1 MTYCVGLF
9 LNEGLVLA
17 ADSRT
22 NAGVDYVTTFSKL
35 HVFTPAPDRIFILLS
50 AGNLGTTQEVLNRIR
65 RDLDQASEQGL
76 PEGAPG
82 SSAYPAAVGGNL
94 LRPRY
99 LFEAAE
105 YVGRISLAVQR
116 EHGPA
121 LNQAGVSA
129 ETTFILGGQIAGQPH
144 GLMLIYPQGNYFAA
158 SPETPYLQIGENK
171 YGKPAV
177 DRIAKPGL
185 SLADGARL
193 CFVSLDATSRSNATV
208 GPPFEVAIYPK
219 DTLALSHHLKLD
231 ADSEELKAMSR
242 AWNQGIRRA
251 FEGLP
256 RFAWEVPTK
265 TAPSGPGG

>member
-1 MTYCVGLF
+1 MTYCIGLV
-9 LNEGLVLA
+9 LNDGLVLA

-35 HVFTPAPDRIFILLS
+35 HVFAPAPDRIFILLS

-65 RDLDQASEQGL
+65 RDLDQA
-76 PEGAPG
+76 PERD
-82 SSAYPAAVGGNL
+82 SL
-94 LRPRY
+94 LTPKY

-105 YVGRISLAVQR
+105 YVGRINLAVQR

-177 DRIAKPGL
+177 DRIAKPAL
-185 SLADGARL
+185 SLSNGARL
-193 CFVSLDATSRSNATV
+193 CLVSLDATSRSNATV
-208 GPPFEVAIYPK
+208 GPPFEVAIYPR

-231 ADSEELKAMSR
+231 ADSDELKAMSR
-242 AWNQGIRRA
+242 AWNQGICRA

-256 RFAWEVPTK
+256 RFAWEP
-265 TAPSGPGG
+265 PGTDVLPCG